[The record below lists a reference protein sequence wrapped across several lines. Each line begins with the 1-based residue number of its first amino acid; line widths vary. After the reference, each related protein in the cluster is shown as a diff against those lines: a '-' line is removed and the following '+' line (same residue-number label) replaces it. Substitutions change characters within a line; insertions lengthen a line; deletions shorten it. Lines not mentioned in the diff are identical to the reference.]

1 MIKNIKFANFKK
13 EKVDDEIIDIK
24 KLGYDDMYDY
34 VAAELEKY
42 IQTCDVEDRFYF
54 ASFDMKYKFD
64 FGFEHM
70 FEVIEVGGYIS
81 KDKHEIDYMIDWC
94 EGETIIRKLN
104 FYSESELEFVC
115 KMLDEGGAVL
125 I

>member
-13 EKVDDEIIDIK
+13 EKVDDEIIDVTQKGFKDIHEYIEFEIERYMK
-24 KLGYDDMYDY
+24 KCDD
-34 VAAELEKY
+34 
-42 IQTCDVEDRFYF
+42 EDLHYF
-54 ASFDMKYKFD
+54 VSFDAKYKFD

-70 FEVIEVGGYIS
+70 FEIVRVEEEGNNEYFF
-81 KDKHEIDYMIDWC
+81 EWYTDWC
-94 EGETIIRKLN
+94 EGETIIRKLHI
-104 FYSESELEFVC
+104 YSESELEFVC